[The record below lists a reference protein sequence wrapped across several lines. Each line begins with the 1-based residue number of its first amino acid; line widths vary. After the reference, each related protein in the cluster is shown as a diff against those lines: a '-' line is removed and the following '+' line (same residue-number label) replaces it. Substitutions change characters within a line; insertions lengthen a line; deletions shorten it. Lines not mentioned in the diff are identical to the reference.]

1 MPSQKCFSVKIRTGA
16 RTPFE
21 ASVTMLSVN
30 DELMS
35 LNGSAVRTSEIGE
48 RILGAINREF
58 EKPLKAVDP
67 AAQSGEA
74 LVQQS
79 KPKMPTLEETK
90 ESVKEW
96 LDCKPD
102 FMPTPSPAEIVKV
115 THDYMCRQLRAGA

>member
-1 MPSQKCFSVKIRTGA
+1 MPAQKCFSVKIRTGA

-58 EKPLKAVDP
+58 KKPLKSVEP

-74 LVQQS
+74 PVQQLKAAIALVRKQALSHLDTDAQKS
-79 KPKMPTLEETK
+79 K
-90 ESVKEW
+90 
-96 LDCKPD
+96 CCD
-102 FMPTPSPAEIVKV
+102 FLLTIE
-115 THDYMCRQLRAGA
+115 QRAAV